1 MSVYA
6 KIENGVVSN
15 IIVCEDSDVSTLE
28 GTYIK
33 QSEVT
38 GSPCIGEPYNEE
50 ANRFIGRKPYSSWV
64 LNNNLIWESP
74 LGESPIGKTIWN
86 DSAQEWVEKLS

>member
-1 MSVYA
+1 MSTYA
-6 KIENGVVSN
+6 KIQNGLVLN
-15 IIVCEDSDVSTLE
+15 IIVCEDSDISNLE

-33 QSEVT
+33 QSETT

-50 ANRFIGRKPYSSWV
+50 ANKFIGKKPYDSWV
-64 LNNNLIWESP
+64 LNDNFIWESP
-74 LGESPIGKTIWN
+74 LGEAPVGKTIWN